1 LEAEE
6 RIKKDRNTPFMKNV
20 LMLMFSSGLI
30 KLLGFV
36 YKFLIV
42 NVEGFGNTGNG
53 YYNTGYQIYAA
64 LLTLSSVGIPT
75 VISKL
80 VSERVAIGDYK
91 SANKIFKVAFQLFA
105 IIGTFFSLVLFFGAE
120 FISSKI
126 LNVPDVKYVLKVL
139 APAIAFVAMG
149 AVLRGY
155 FEGLGNMK
163 ATSINQ
169 TLEQFLNCV
178 LTITFVYS
186 LVGKDTAIMAAGG
199 NLSTTLAII
208 IAFLYLVIL
217 YLHRKKGMNK
227 LCDKQEVQTEYKSVK
242 NTIKIVLSLAI
253 PMMLGSLFSII
264 HSLIDT
270 ITISNCVQQA
280 YEGIILTK
288 EALEDKAMELSGTL
302 AKVETLMHL
311 PTAITVAFCT
321 ALVPAISTAIAK
333 KEMDIV
339 KKRLSFSIFAT
350 MLIILPSAAGMIFLA
365 KPILQML
372 YPAASNGALL
382 LQLSTITMICV
393 SINYVIN
400 GGLYGLGKIHV
411 PVIALA
417 IGGILKLILNL
428 VLISNPNINIYGAT
442 ISSNV
447 CQIIAVTI
455 CAWYLNKHIKLNVNI
470 VKCFIKPAISAF
482 IMGIVVYFSHKLMV
496 EGLGNTITTVSSI
509 GIGVITYAIMIL
521 VTKNLSKEDLYMI
534 PFGTKLYK
542 ILVKVGLYKECD

>member
-1 LEAEE
+1 MEAEE

-20 LMLMFSSGLI
+20 LVLMLSSGLI
-30 KLLGFV
+30 KVLGFV

-80 VSERVAIGDYK
+80 VSERVAMGDYK
-91 SANKIFKVAFQLFA
+91 AANKIFKVAFQLFA
-105 IIGTFFSLVLFFGAE
+105 IIGTFFSLVLYFGADL
-120 FISSKI
+120 ICNKI

-169 TLEQFLNCV
+169 TLEQFFNCV
-178 LTITFVYS
+178 LTITFVYA
-186 LVGKDTAIMAAGG
+186 LVGKDPAIMAAGG

-227 LCDKQEVQTEYKSVK
+227 LCEKQEVQTEYKSVK

-253 PMMLGSLFSII
+253 PMMLGSLFSVI
-264 HSLIDT
+264 HSIIDT

-393 SINYVIN
+393 AINYVIN

-447 CQIIAVTI
+447 CQIIALTI
-455 CAWYLNKHIKLNVNI
+455 CAWYLNKHIKLDINKI
-470 VKCFIKPAISAF
+470 KCFIKPAISAF
-482 IMGIVVYFSHKLMV
+482 IMGVVVYYSHKLMV
-496 EGLGNTITTVSSI
+496 QGLGNTIATVSSI

-521 VTKNLSKEDLYMI
+521 ITKNLSKEDLYMI

>member
-1 LEAEE
+1 MEAEE
-6 RIKKDRNTPFMKNV
+6 RIKKERNTPFMKNV
-20 LMLMFSSGLI
+20 LILMLSSGLI
-30 KLLGFV
+30 KVLGFV

-80 VSERVAIGDYK
+80 VSERVAMGDYK
-91 SANKIFKVAFQLFA
+91 AANKIFKVAFQLFA
-105 IIGTFFSLVLFFGAE
+105 IIGTFFSLVLYFGADL
-120 FISSKI
+120 ICNKI

-169 TLEQFLNCV
+169 TLEQFFNCV
-178 LTITFVYS
+178 LTITFVYA
-186 LVGKDTAIMAAGG
+186 LVGKDPAIMAAGG

-227 LCDKQEVQTEYKSVK
+227 LCEKQEVQTEYKSVK

-253 PMMLGSLFSII
+253 PMMLGSLFSVI

-393 SINYVIN
+393 AINYVIN

-428 VLISNPNINIYGAT
+428 VLISNPHINIYGAT

-482 IMGIVVYFSHKLMV
+482 VMGVVVYYSHKLMV
-496 EGLGNTITTVSSI
+496 QGLGNTIATVSSI

-521 VTKNLSKEDLYMI
+521 VTKNLSKEDLHMI
-534 PFGTKLYK
+534 PFGTKIYK
-542 ILVKVGLYKECD
+542 VLVKVGLYKECD

>member
-1 LEAEE
+1 MEAEE